1 MMVLLTVLRALF
13 QFSKRAAGEAAKFRR
28 RGVKLLS
35 MGSVAGL
42 ECGEPPAEARKLIR
56 RQLGNSLGDFFD
68 FFSCGAV

>member
-1 MMVLLTVLRALF
+1 
-13 QFSKRAAGEAAKFRR
+13 
-28 RGVKLLS
+28 